1 MAKIML
7 RDKRNSLRQMLD
19 ALNDAGI
26 SIKEFYEDDKDRKTT
41 LFEAVRGLFDDKFAD
56 EIMIEDLEAQSEM
69 DLKDE
74 EFEMKNRG
82 TSNEL

>member
-1 MAKIML
+1 ML

-19 ALNDAGI
+19 TLNDAGI
-26 SIKEFYEDDKDRKTT
+26 SIDEFYEDDKDRTTT
-41 LFEAVRGLFDDKFAD
+41 LFDAVRSLFDDKFAD

-74 EFEMKNRG
+74 EFEKRG
-82 TSNEL
+82 Y